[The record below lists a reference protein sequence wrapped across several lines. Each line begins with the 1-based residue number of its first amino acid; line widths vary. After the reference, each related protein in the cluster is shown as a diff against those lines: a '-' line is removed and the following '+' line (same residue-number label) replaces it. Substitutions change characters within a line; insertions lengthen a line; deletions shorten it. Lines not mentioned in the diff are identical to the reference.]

1 MVIII
6 GRWSEENF
14 FSVVQEV
21 SMASEGEQK
30 VMSGD
35 VLVLSRLVWCGMCVC
50 CVRLFSMEK
59 CWSSC
64 SM

>member
-1 MVIII
+1 MI

-21 SMASEGEQK
+21 SMAREGEQN

-35 VLVLSRLVWCGMCVC
+35 VLVLIRSVW
-50 CVRLFSMEK
+50 
-59 CWSSC
+59 
-64 SM
+64 